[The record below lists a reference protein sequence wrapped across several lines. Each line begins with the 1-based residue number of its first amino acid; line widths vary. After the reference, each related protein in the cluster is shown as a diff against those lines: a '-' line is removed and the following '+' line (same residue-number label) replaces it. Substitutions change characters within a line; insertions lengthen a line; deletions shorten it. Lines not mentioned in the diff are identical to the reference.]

1 MTRGLKRLAKEL
13 AVPVILLSQLN
24 RESMKAGRRP
34 RLDDLRESG
43 DIEQDSDVVILLHD
57 PDPDSPVPQGGA
69 PLEALI
75 AKNRSGPTGAVD
87 LLMQGQFAR
96 IVQPEFSP
104 SKWATS

>member
-1 MTRGLKRLAKEL
+1 MPVVLLA
-13 AVPVILLSQLN
+13 QLN
-24 RESMKAGRRP
+24 RDGAKTNRRP
-34 RLDDLRESG
+34 QLTDLRESG

-57 PDPDSPVPQGGA
+57 PKPDEPATAGGK
-69 PLEALI
+69 PIEALV
-75 AKNRSGPTGAVD
+75 AKNRQGPTGVCD